1 MKRKIL
7 VAGATGN
14 LGFRI
19 VKALR
24 QNDADVLALV
34 RDTTDKDK
42 IKALVSLGAKVAKVD
57 MTSIEEITYACGG
70 VHCVVSALSG
80 LEDVIVGTQKIV
92 LDAAINAGVPRF
104 IPSDFS
110 VDFTN
115 LPAGRNRNLDLR
127 RTFHQYAEGK
137 DIALTSIFNGA
148 FMELL
153 TGDMPM
159 ILSKPKRI
167 LCWGNK
173 NHPLVFTTMDDVAA
187 FTAKVA
193 EDPSTPRF
201 LKINSDNISA
211 QEIATVVSDITG
223 TTFKVFSPGGSG
235 LLSFIIKIT
244 KTLAAGKGELYPAW
258 QGMQY
263 MRDMMDERGKI
274 DYFNNNRYDGLKW
287 KTVKEFLLEENYETK

>member
-19 VKALR
+19 VKALLK
-24 QNDADVLALV
+24 NDAIVIALV
-34 RDTTDKDK
+34 RNTSATNKIEELTT
-42 IKALVSLGAKVAKVD
+42 LGAKVLKVD
-57 MTSIEEITYACGG
+57 MTSAQELKNACED
-70 VHCVVSALSG
+70 VHCFVSALSG
-80 LEDVIVGTQKIV
+80 LEDVIVTTQKLL
-92 LDAAINAGVPRF
+92 LDAAIEANVPRF

-115 LPAGRNRNLDLR
+115 LPEGRNRNLDLR
-127 RTFHQYAEGK
+127 RTFHKYAEGK
-137 DIALTSIFNGA
+137 NIALTSIFNGA

-153 TGDMPM
+153 TTDMPM

-201 LKINSDNISA
+201 LKINSNNISA
-211 QEIATVVSDITG
+211 QEMATVVSDITG
-223 TTFKVFSPGGSG
+223 KSFKVFSPGGIG
-235 LLSFIIKIT
+235 LLSFIIKVT
-244 KTLAAGKGELYPAW
+244 KTLAPGKGELYPAW

-274 DYFNNNRYDGLKW
+274 NNFDNNKYDGIKW
-287 KTVKEFLLEENYETK
+287 KSVKEFLLEQEKK